1 MNEKNLAF
9 ILAEGSRRTGR
20 GKCNSLALR
29 ERVSEGQ
36 ERRQSGLPRRFAPRN
51 DESCHSEHLL
61 CHPELV
67 SGAKKQILNQVQNDR
82 GKCNFFAPCNHRG
95 INNHKELINLS
106 TYSLIHFKKAAFTPH
121 RSGYSAT
128 NFGKTPRLL
137 RSAGFTLAEVLIT
150 LGVIGV
156 VAAMTIPTLMANIRG
171 MQYRNQFKKTVSTLN
186 QAVRMAQAQY
196 DFNFADL
203 DDPFAEGMD
212 ECAKQNPEQVK
223 TICSLFNGTLT
234 GATYLG
240 TVDDN
245 EDLKKAYRGVFDNN
259 YICWSLSDGAL
270 VCIDTGYVNWYKGDN
285 ETIIRAYIDVNGISK
300 PNIWTDCSEGDT
312 LGFDEGGLENPCI
325 VKTKDIHDIYV
336 VYLYDS
342 TVTPSDNAS
351 TYVFNTAK

>member
-1 MNEKNLAF
+1 
-9 ILAEGSRRTGR
+9 
-20 GKCNSLALR
+20 

-106 TYSLIHFKKAAFTPH
+106 TYLLIHFKKAA
-121 RSGYSAT
+121 
-128 NFGKTPRLL
+128 
-137 RSAGFTLAEVLIT
+137 FTLAEVLIT
-150 LGVIGV
+150 LGIIGV

-203 DDPFAEGMD
+203 DNPFGEGMD
-212 ECAKQNPEQVK
+212 ECAKQDPEQVK
-223 TICSLFNGTLT
+223 TICSLFNGTLS

-245 EDLKKAYRGVFDNN
+245 EDLKNAYEDKFDNN
-259 YICWSLSDGAL
+259 FLFWSFADGSLLILNKSQASHGSTTNGQL
-270 VCIDTGYVNWYKGDN
+270 LTSTNA
-285 ETIIRAYIDVNGISK
+285 AYLIEARIDVNGISK
-300 PNIWTDCSEGDT
+300 PNKYAECSDGND
-312 LGFDEGGLENPCI
+312 LDFDEGGLENPCI
-325 VKTKDIHDIYV
+325 VKNKDIHDIYKI
-336 VYLYDS
+336 YLYDS
-342 TVTPSDNAS
+342 TVTPANNAS
-351 TYVFNTAK
+351 AYVFNTAK